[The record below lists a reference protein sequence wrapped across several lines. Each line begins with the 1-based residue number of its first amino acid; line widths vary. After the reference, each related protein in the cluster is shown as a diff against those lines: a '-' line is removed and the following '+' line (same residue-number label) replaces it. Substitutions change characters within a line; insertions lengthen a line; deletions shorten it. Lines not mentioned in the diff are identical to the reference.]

1 MTSTH
6 DITSKFSSLGVSL
19 TEDEAVQLAKG
30 EPVALDNL
38 SLAELGA
45 LLLHAGELAET
56 PGITVG
62 ELKKVSLQSLGD
74 EGQPTGICIIG
85 WGEDKP
91 DSTYCRSYL
100 SWPNIV
106 SVTCRSPS

>member
-6 DITSKFSSLGVSL
+6 DISSQFSSLGVSL
-19 TEDEAVQLAKG
+19 TEDEAAQLAKG
-30 EPVALDNL
+30 ESVALDNL
-38 SLAELGA
+38 SLAELGS

-56 PGITVG
+56 PGITV
-62 ELKKVSLQSLGD
+62 EEFKKASLQPLDD
-74 EGQPTGICIIG
+74 EGQRIGIRIIC

-91 DSTYCRSYL
+91 GSTYCSSYL

-106 SVTCRSPS
+106 CVSCRSPS